1 MTDIDRNSVSYR
13 RRRMRE
19 LFRPIERQILLTD
32 DEEDLVMLASLMM
45 TTSKDILVQRIGSEK
60 AKRMVFTMDFGDQNM
75 PHPHKNR
82 PRKGRRKVGSAK
94 RKARRLK
101 GKKSGKK

>member
-60 AKRMVFTMDFGDQNM
+60 AKRMVFTMDFGD
-75 PHPHKNR
+75 
-82 PRKGRRKVGSAK
+82 
-94 RKARRLK
+94 
-101 GKKSGKK
+101 

>member
-1 MTDIDRNSVSYR
+1 MTDVDRNSVTYR

-32 DEEDLVMLASLMM
+32 DEEDLVMLATLMI

-60 AKRMVFTMDFGDQNM
+60 AKRMIFTMDFGD
-75 PHPHKNR
+75 
-82 PRKGRRKVGSAK
+82 
-94 RKARRLK
+94 
-101 GKKSGKK
+101 

>member
-1 MTDIDRNSVSYR
+1 
-13 RRRMRE
+13 MRE

-60 AKRMVFTMDFGDQNM
+60 AKRMIFTMDFGD
-75 PHPHKNR
+75 
-82 PRKGRRKVGSAK
+82 
-94 RKARRLK
+94 
-101 GKKSGKK
+101 

>member
-45 TTSKDILVQRIGSEK
+45 TTSKDILVQSSL
-60 AKRMVFTMDFGDQNM
+60 Q
-75 PHPHKNR
+75 
-82 PRKGRRKVGSAK
+82 
-94 RKARRLK
+94 
-101 GKKSGKK
+101 